1 MKNLILF
8 LMLAGTFYPLLSQVS
23 NADIMQGN
31 GKDTGDSDITATL
44 TASSRLFGNPD
55 DLTSVILI
63 IPKGSRVEVLD
74 SDSTYLYVYFEEN
87 EGYILRRHATIDKRS
102 APVQQQAVARVPVR
116 EEPVRQQQTVP
127 QQKQTQPQPQT
138 SRFAYLE
145 SKYGTSMAARI
156 NSGKIWKGMNAEM
169 VRDSWGK
176 ADRISREISG
186 NTVKEEWIYRNTWLY
201 LENNTL
207 VQWGPVRD

>member
-23 NADIMQGN
+23 DADIMPGT
-31 GKDTGDSDITATL
+31 GKGTGYSDITATL

-87 EGYILRRHATIDKRS
+87 EGYILRRHATIDKKS
-102 APVQQQAVARVPVR
+102 APVQQQAVERVPVR
-116 EEPVRQQQTVP
+116 EEPVRQQQP
-127 QQKQTQPQPQT
+127 KQQQM

-156 NSGKIWKGMNAEM
+156 NSGRIWKGMNAEM

-176 ADRISREISG
+176 ADRINREISG

>member
-1 MKNLILF
+1 MKKLILF
-8 LMLAGTFYPLLSQVS
+8 LMFAGTFYLLLSQVS
-23 NADIMQGN
+23 DADIMPGT
-31 GKDTGDSDITATL
+31 GKGTGDSDITATL

-74 SDSTYLYVYFEEN
+74 SDSTYLFVSFEEN
-87 EGYILRRHATIDKRS
+87 EGYIFRKHATIDKKS
-102 APVQQQAVARVPVR
+102 APVQQQAV
-116 EEPVRQQQTVP
+116 P
-127 QQKQTQPQPQT
+127 QHKQTQTQPQSQPQPQT

-176 ADRISREISG
+176 ADKISREISG
-186 NTVKEEWIYRNTWLY
+186 NTVKEEWVYRNTWLY

-207 VQWGPVRD
+207 VQWGPARD

>member
-8 LMLAGTFYPLLSQVS
+8 LILSGTFYPLLSQVS
-23 NADIMQGN
+23 NADIVPGT
-31 GKDTGDSDITATL
+31 GKVTGDSDITATL

-102 APVQQQAVARVPVR
+102 APVQQQAV
-116 EEPVRQQQTVP
+116 P
-127 QQKQTQPQPQT
+127 QHKQTQPQPQSQPQSQPQPQPQT

-156 NSGKIWKGMNAEM
+156 NSGRIWKGMNAEM